1 MLRSNRKGRLGFTL
15 VELLVVIAI
24 IGILIALLLPAV
36 QKVREAANRTTCANN
51 LHQIALAFH
60 NYQDANDML
69 PPNCATDISRAD
81 GGHNLY
87 YGPLVNVLPYLEL
100 NNAYQNFSFLY
111 YDSTFPNNYA
121 HPTMNNNTNHAFWYR
136 NPLNRPP
143 SGPTTPPNPLSCPNP
158 TGTTGIVGQIWGGQ
172 GNYKVFACPS
182 QPFNADTTATCTV
195 GATAGQGGLDF
206 PGNNSVNKTYPLP
219 ACAANSTVFPPPGT
233 GGCNVWAGSAN
244 PGNFIIGRANYVP
257 VMGSF
262 ADTSGGLI
270 YTDWARYRGLFNWN
284 ISASIARVPDGTS
297 NTLLVGEIC
306 GTNLDGNNTGGG
318 FTGPLAGWVVGG
330 WAGSNPFS
338 VWFGT
343 CPDRGQDLALN
354 LGNCDF
360 SVDGLGLGGSYYTF
374 GGWHNGQWQAAF
386 ADGSVRLLKDNIGSQ
401 NFQLLVSLA
410 GFNDGD
416 VIQDLQ

>member
-36 QKVREAANRTTCANN
+36 QKVREAANRTTCSNN
-51 LHQIALAFH
+51 LHQIALAMH
-60 NYQDANDML
+60 NYQDANDAL
-69 PPNCATDISRAD
+69 PPNCATDISRTD

-87 YGPLVNVLPYLEL
+87 YGPFVYVLPYLEL

-111 YDSTFPNNYA
+111 YDSTFPNAYA
-121 HPTMNNNTNHAFWYR
+121 HPTMNNNTSHAFWYR
-136 NPLNRPP
+136 NPFNRTP

-158 TGTTGIVGQIWGGQ
+158 TGSTGIIGQIWGGQ

-182 QPFNADTTATCTV
+182 QPFAHDSTSSCEV
-195 GATAGQGGLDF
+195 GAQAGWGGLDF
-206 PGNNSVNKTYPLP
+206 PGNNSVNQTYPLA
-219 ACAANSTVFPPPGT
+219 ACQANSTVFPGPGT
-233 GGCNVWAGSAN
+233 PGCNVWGFSAN
-244 PGNFIIGRANYVP
+244 PGSFIIGRSDYVA
-257 VMGSF
+257 VQGSF
-262 ADTSGGLI
+262 ADTSSNPPLI

-284 ISASIARVPDGTS
+284 INASIARVPDGTS

-306 GTNLDGNNTGGG
+306 GTNLDMANAGVGP
-318 FTGPLAGWVVGG
+318 PLAGWVTGG
-330 WAGSNPFS
+330 WAANPYS

-343 CPDRGQDLALN
+343 CPDLGQSIQAG